1 MPFEHGGYAAA
12 AASDFETNLCASSS
26 AGAIDTLINEKRLP
40 PVPHSYWVDRLR
52 GSSRSLGVSASGK
65 MNNCN
70 GTI

>member
-1 MPFEHGGYAAA
+1 MPFERGGYAAA
-12 AASDFETNLCASSS
+12 AASDFETNLGASSS
-26 AGAIDTLINEKRLP
+26 SGAIDTFNEKKLP